1 MADNK
6 RDYYEVLGVD
16 KSASDDVIKKA
27 YRKLAKQYHPDLNP
41 GDKNAEAKFKEVN
54 EAYEVL
60 SDKDKKARYD
70 QFGFAGVDP
79 NFGGGAGGGNPYAGG
94 AGGFDFTDIFDSF
107 FGGGFGGGGRRANP
121 NAPRRG
127 SDVEASVTLSF
138 EEAAKGCKKNVTYH
152 QIENCPDCNGS
163 GAAKGTSPKTCPNCG
178 GSGQVRINQRTPFGV
193 VQSTST
199 CDRCHGRGQI
209 VDTPCKTCDGKG
221 KIRRQ
226 KTIEISVPAG
236 IDDDQI
242 LNVGG
247 KGNAEKPDDPAVVEP
262 DPAPATP
269 LTLDQTTLNL
279 NQAETAALTVTGAE
293 DVLWTSSDTNVA
305 TVDDTGL
312 VTAGIPGTATITVTT
327 ADGSQSAACTVNVA
341 TPLPEPPK
349 EKLGLRSIYQDKG
362 ETINEF
368 SAKVGS
374 TVQMRVDGTEQTVT
388 WTIEDTKIA
397 TVDANG
403 LVTAVAKGK
412 TILKATVGDQSVSC
426 FVIVN

>member
-1 MADNK
+1 MK
-6 RDYYEVLGVD
+6 LIKCPKCGEMY
-16 KSASDDVIKKA
+16 SDS
-27 YRKLAKQYHPDLNP
+27 YRTCPFCQED
-41 GDKNAEAKFKEVN
+41 EALK
-54 EAYEVL
+54 
-60 SDKDKKARYD
+60 
-70 QFGFAGVDP
+70 
-79 NFGGGAGGGNPYAGG
+79 
-94 AGGFDFTDIFDSF
+94 
-107 FGGGFGGGGRRANP
+107 GRAA
-121 NAPRRG
+121 APRRK
-127 SDVEASVTLSF
+127 VTRRRRAPSILGPAMVLVVVL
-138 EEAAKGCKKNVTYH
+138 AAVL
-152 QIENCPDCNGS
+152 
-163 GAAKGTSPKTCPNCG
+163 
-178 GSGQVRINQRTPFGV
+178 VGV
-193 VQSTST
+193 
-199 CDRCHGRGQI
+199 
-209 VDTPCKTCDGKG
+209 
-221 KIRRQ
+221 
-226 KTIEISVPAG
+226 
-236 IDDDQI
+236 
-242 LNVGG
+242 LLFGG

-262 DPAPATP
+262 DPAPTTP

-279 NQAETAALTVTGAE
+279 NQAETATLTVTGAE

-312 VTAGIPGTATITVTT
+312 VTAGIPGTATITVIT

-349 EKLGLRSIYQDKG
+349 EELGLRSIYQNKG

-403 LVTAVAKGK
+403 LVTAVSKGK

>member
-1 MADNK
+1 MK
-6 RDYYEVLGVD
+6 LIKCPKCGEMY
-16 KSASDDVIKKA
+16 SDS
-27 YRKLAKQYHPDLNP
+27 YRTCPFCQED
-41 GDKNAEAKFKEVN
+41 EALK
-54 EAYEVL
+54 
-60 SDKDKKARYD
+60 
-70 QFGFAGVDP
+70 
-79 NFGGGAGGGNPYAGG
+79 
-94 AGGFDFTDIFDSF
+94 
-107 FGGGFGGGGRRANP
+107 GRAA
-121 NAPRRG
+121 APRRK
-127 SDVEASVTLSF
+127 VT
-138 EEAAKGCKKNVTYH
+138 
-152 QIENCPDCNGS
+152 
-163 GAAKGTSPKTCPNCG
+163 
-178 GSGQVRINQRTPFGV
+178 
-193 VQSTST
+193 
-199 CDRCHGRGQI
+199 
-209 VDTPCKTCDGKG
+209 
-221 KIRRQ
+221 RRRRAP
-226 KTIEISVPAG
+226 S
-236 IDDDQI
+236 I
-242 LNVGG
+242 LG
-247 KGNAEKPDDPAVVEP
+247 PAVVEP

>member
-1 MADNK
+1 MKLIKCPKCGEMYSDSYRTCPFCQEDEALK
-6 RDYYEVLGVD
+6 GR
-16 KSASDDVIKKA
+16 SA
-27 YRKLAKQYHPDLNP
+27 
-41 GDKNAEAKFKEVN
+41 
-54 EAYEVL
+54 
-60 SDKDKKARYD
+60 
-70 QFGFAGVDP
+70 
-79 NFGGGAGGGNPYAGG
+79 
-94 AGGFDFTDIFDSF
+94 
-107 FGGGFGGGGRRANP
+107 
-121 NAPRRG
+121 APRRK
-127 SDVEASVTLSF
+127 VTRRRRAPSILGPAMVLVVVL
-138 EEAAKGCKKNVTYH
+138 AAVLVGVLLF
-152 QIENCPDCNGS
+152 
-163 GAAKGTSPKTCPNCG
+163 G
-178 GSGQVRINQRTPFGV
+178 GN
-193 VQSTST
+193 
-199 CDRCHGRGQI
+199 
-209 VDTPCKTCDGKG
+209 
-221 KIRRQ
+221 
-226 KTIEISVPAG
+226 
-236 IDDDQI
+236 
-242 LNVGG
+242 
-247 KGNAEKPDDPAVVEP
+247 GNAEKPDDPAVVEP
-262 DPAPATP
+262 DPAPTTP

-279 NQAETAALTVTGAE
+279 NQAETATLTVTGAE

-349 EKLGLRSIYQDKG
+349 EELGLRSIYQNKG

-426 FVIVN
+426 FGQLNHRLSPAPQTTSAGRFSCPPKPRRSCRQRAANTLLEQADRKSVV